1 MMEDGVVAAQYIRS
15 WQIDDAEAVLMA
27 PAYTFLMRNRA
38 VDYQFWLDI
47 ASQGWHERIYQ
58 PLTHPYVLNRNWPLD
73 RYWTDLDEVET
84 SQDSLY
90 RLMVGLMHRCKK
102 QVFLGLS
109 ELSESGYENEGML
122 LRILQQV
129 YQQISVENRG
139 RS

>member
-1 MMEDGVVAAQYIRS
+1 
-15 WQIDDAEAVLMA
+15 MA

-58 PLTHPYVLNRNWPLD
+58 PLTHPYVLNRTWPLD

-84 SQDSLY
+84 GQETLY
-90 RLMVGLMHRCKK
+90 RLMIGLMRRCRK

-109 ELSESGYENEGML
+109 ELSESGYENEGLL
-122 LRILQQV
+122 LRVLQRV
-129 YQQISVENRG
+129 YQQIAGENRG
-139 RS
+139 GFDE